1 MRNYMF
7 DRVPELA
14 EQVPSAP
21 ASAAPAPRLGR
32 RGALVLGTFLAVIAA
47 LTVFTLVLYA
57 LTGDPAEYSLEGDS
71 SGPVDPGF
79 ALPGLF
85 EQEEETQETT
95 IRRAQ
100 TGDGTRLSIETER
113 GELLSAEEIYD
124 KVLPSVVSVTAFSGN
139 TGSAGS
145 GVVMSADGYIITNY
159 HVIEGMAE
167 AWVGLL
173 TEEATQSGIYQYPAE
188 LVGYYADLDIAVL
201 KVDAQDLVP
210 AEFGSSRD
218 LAVGET
224 AYALGNPMGY
234 LYGTFTDGII
244 SALNRNISVGGHQMT
259 LIQTS
264 AALNSGNSGGALI
277 NACGQVVGITVAK
290 IAPEDSVTTEG
301 LGLAIPISEARGI
314 INSILS
320 EGYVVTP
327 AIGITCLVAEVDGRT
342 GIYVQSV
349 EETAPAAQAGL
360 KAGDVILTVNGQS
373 VTSVEE
379 LRDILYDTGV
389 GGTVDVVVLRD
400 GSEIQMSFALYAN
413 S

>member
-1 MRNYMF
+1 M
-7 DRVPELA
+7 
-14 EQVPSAP
+14 
-21 ASAAPAPRLGR
+21 
-32 RGALVLGTFLAVIAA
+32 
-47 LTVFTLVLYA
+47 
-57 LTGDPAEYSLEGDS
+57 
-71 SGPVDPGF
+71 
-79 ALPGLF
+79 
-85 EQEEETQETT
+85 
-95 IRRAQ
+95 
-100 TGDGTRLSIETER
+100 
-113 GELLSAEEIYD
+113 
-124 KVLPSVVSVTAFSGN
+124 LPSVVSVTAFSGN

-349 EETAPAAQAGL
+349 EETAPAARAGM

>member
-1 MRNYMF
+1 M
-7 DRVPELA
+7 
-14 EQVPSAP
+14 
-21 ASAAPAPRLGR
+21 
-32 RGALVLGTFLAVIAA
+32 
-47 LTVFTLVLYA
+47 
-57 LTGDPAEYSLEGDS
+57 
-71 SGPVDPGF
+71 
-79 ALPGLF
+79 
-85 EQEEETQETT
+85 
-95 IRRAQ
+95 
-100 TGDGTRLSIETER
+100 
-113 GELLSAEEIYD
+113 
-124 KVLPSVVSVTAFSGN
+124 
-139 TGSAGS
+139 
-145 GVVMSADGYIITNY
+145 
-159 HVIEGMAE
+159 
-167 AWVGLL
+167 
-173 TEEATQSGIYQYPAE
+173 
-188 LVGYYADLDIAVL
+188 GYYADLDIAVL

-349 EETAPAAQAGL
+349 EETAPAARAGM

>member
-1 MRNYMF
+1 
-7 DRVPELA
+7 
-14 EQVPSAP
+14 
-21 ASAAPAPRLGR
+21 
-32 RGALVLGTFLAVIAA
+32 
-47 LTVFTLVLYA
+47 
-57 LTGDPAEYSLEGDS
+57 
-71 SGPVDPGF
+71 
-79 ALPGLF
+79 
-85 EQEEETQETT
+85 
-95 IRRAQ
+95 
-100 TGDGTRLSIETER
+100 
-113 GELLSAEEIYD
+113 
-124 KVLPSVVSVTAFSGN
+124 
-139 TGSAGS
+139 
-145 GVVMSADGYIITNY
+145 
-159 HVIEGMAE
+159 
-167 AWVGLL
+167 
-173 TEEATQSGIYQYPAE
+173 
-188 LVGYYADLDIAVL
+188 
-201 KVDAQDLVP
+201 
-210 AEFGSSRD
+210 
-218 LAVGET
+218 
-224 AYALGNPMGY
+224 
-234 LYGTFTDGII
+234 
-244 SALNRNISVGGHQMT
+244 MT

-277 NACGQVVGITVAK
+277 NAYGQVVGITVAK

>member
-1 MRNYMF
+1 M
-7 DRVPELA
+7 
-14 EQVPSAP
+14 
-21 ASAAPAPRLGR
+21 
-32 RGALVLGTFLAVIAA
+32 
-47 LTVFTLVLYA
+47 
-57 LTGDPAEYSLEGDS
+57 
-71 SGPVDPGF
+71 
-79 ALPGLF
+79 
-85 EQEEETQETT
+85 
-95 IRRAQ
+95 
-100 TGDGTRLSIETER
+100 
-113 GELLSAEEIYD
+113 
-124 KVLPSVVSVTAFSGN
+124 LPSVVSVTAFSGN

-277 NACGQVVGITVAK
+277 NAWWPGGGHHRGQDRPG
-290 IAPEDSVTTEG
+290 G
-301 LGLAIPISEARGI
+301 FGHHRGP
-314 INSILS
+314 
-320 EGYVVTP
+320 G
-327 AIGITCLVAEVDGRT
+327 
-342 GIYVQSV
+342 
-349 EETAPAAQAGL
+349 AGHSH
-360 KAGDVILTVNGQS
+360 Q
-373 VTSVEE
+373 
-379 LRDILYDTGV
+379 
-389 GGTVDVVVLRD
+389 
-400 GSEIQMSFALYAN
+400 
-413 S
+413 